1 MNQKLLQNIITS
13 ELEALTHKELKQIA
27 RLINKFYGYTL
38 INIKQKENNEW
49 TKQDTYSI
57 KKRTKVG

>member
-13 ELEALTHKELKQIA
+13 ELESLTHKELKQIA

-38 INIKQKENNEW
+38 INIKQKENNE
-49 TKQDTYSI
+49 
-57 KKRTKVG
+57 